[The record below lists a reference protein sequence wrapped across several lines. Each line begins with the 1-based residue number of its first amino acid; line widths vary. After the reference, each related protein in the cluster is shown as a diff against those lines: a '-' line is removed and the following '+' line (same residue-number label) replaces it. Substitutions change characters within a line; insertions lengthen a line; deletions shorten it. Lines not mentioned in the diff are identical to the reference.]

1 MLEGR
6 FAEWFSRSIG
16 MPLVVDSRW
25 RRAKD
30 RGAFRRLLAEKLA
43 SQFWPLER
51 QAAQQL
57 ERVKPLLIHAGQQVP
72 YYRDLFRELGFDP
85 RGVRSLADLQ
95 ELPVLTRQTI
105 QAQGKRMLAEDAA
118 AGGIGEGFTGGSTG
132 LPMLFWY
139 NAAFYEHAE
148 AAAWVS
154 DMAAGRRYGTRTAY
168 VWAAPMVMTDY
179 LGWRGLARRWLR
191 NEHYFDTH
199 FMSDAVLSRY
209 HAALEGLRPGMLVG
223 FASSI
228 TELARYLERRGL
240 KASYPRLA
248 VISSGEELEP
258 DMREALE
265 RVFPAPVFNRYG
277 SREVGLMAYEC
288 HEHTGMHMN
297 LSNVYLE
304 CVGAD
309 VYHAP
314 GDILITQLHNTAM
327 PLIRY
332 QVDDLAVLDQRTCTC
347 GRTAPMIAHLAGRRS
362 PSFITAAGTLVEGYH
377 LIRYVRRTP
386 GVLEFQLI
394 QEAVGRLRLLLMTTP
409 DFDGARLARARSDIA
424 EQMGAEC
431 ELLVEQVERI
441 PRPPSGKAQML
452 VSKLKEPLAP
462 RAE

>member
-1 MLEGR
+1 MLERR
-6 FAEWFSRSIG
+6 FAEWFSRSVG

-30 RGAFRRLLAEKLA
+30 RRAFRRLLSEKLA

-57 ERVKPLLIHAGQQVP
+57 ERVKPLLVHAGQKVP
-72 YYRDLFRELGFDP
+72 YYRDLFGELGFDP

-95 ELPVLTRQTI
+95 ALPVLTRQTI
-105 QAQGKRMLAEDAA
+105 QVQGKRMLAEDAA

-132 LPMLFWY
+132 IPMLFWY
-139 NAAFYEHAE
+139 GASFYQHAE
-148 AAAWVS
+148 AAAWVG
-154 DMAAGRRYGTRTAY
+154 DMAAGRRYGTSTAY
-168 VWAAPMVMTDY
+168 IWGAPMDMTPY

-199 FMSDAVLSRY
+199 FMSDARLRQY
-209 HAALEGLRPGMLVG
+209 HAALEALKPGMLVG

-228 TELARYLERRGL
+228 TELARYLEQRGL
-240 KASYPRLA
+240 KASYPRRA

-258 DMREALE
+258 DMRAALE
-265 RVFPAPVFNRYG
+265 RAFPAPVFNRYG

-288 HEHTGMHMN
+288 DRHTGMHMN

-314 GDILITQLHNTAM
+314 GEILITQLHNYAM

-332 QVDDLAVLDQRTCTC
+332 QVDDLAVLELQPCTC
-347 GRTAPMIAHLAGRRS
+347 GRAAPMIAHLAGRRS
-362 PSFITAAGTLVEGYH
+362 PSFVTSDGSRVEGYH
-377 LIRYVRRTP
+377 LIRFVRRAR

-394 QEAVGRLRLLLMTTP
+394 QEAVGRMRLLLMTTP
-409 DFDGARLARARSDIA
+409 DFDGASLARARTDIA
-424 EQMGAEC
+424 DQMGADC
-431 ELLVEQVERI
+431 ELIVEQVERI

-452 VSKLKEPLAP
+452 VSKLKEPLSP
-462 RAE
+462 RTD